1 MGQEYRSIISE
12 GFSAIIHLHTAV
24 EEVKIQRLLGK
35 FNRKT
40 KKMEKFT
47 GAKFLKQGDQ
57 GICRFK
63 LNNMVAMDKAIRQ
76 FAVCIGLSLCLGK
89 AWIQGTPYGV
99 HRLNSWELVS
109 WVVDVA
115 VCAWCRDS
123 TDCL

>member
-1 MGQEYRSIISE
+1 MTINYRRDLFCAILVKSVLERRFSMPELQFKNTDRLFREFYSSKSSSLYYFSE

-24 EEVKIQRLLGK
+24 EEVKISRLLGK

-63 LNNMVAMDKAIRQ
+63 LDNMVAMDKVFRFYI
-76 FAVCIGLSLCLGK
+76 
-89 AWIQGTPYGV
+89 
-99 HRLNSWELVS
+99 
-109 WVVDVA
+109 
-115 VCAWCRDS
+115 
-123 TDCL
+123 

>member
-1 MGQEYRSIISE
+1 MLLKFYCDFLSYIITLNFSE

-63 LNNMVAMDKAIRQ
+63 LSNMVAMDKVY
-76 FAVCIGLSLCLGK
+76 FLK
-89 AWIQGTPYGV
+89 
-99 HRLNSWELVS
+99 
-109 WVVDVA
+109 D
-115 VCAWCRDS
+115 
-123 TDCL
+123 

>member
-1 MGQEYRSIISE
+1 M
-12 GFSAIIHLHTAV
+12 

-63 LNNMVAMDKAIRQ
+63 LSNMVAMDKVY
-76 FAVCIGLSLCLGK
+76 FLK
-89 AWIQGTPYGV
+89 
-99 HRLNSWELVS
+99 
-109 WVVDVA
+109 D
-115 VCAWCRDS
+115 
-123 TDCL
+123 